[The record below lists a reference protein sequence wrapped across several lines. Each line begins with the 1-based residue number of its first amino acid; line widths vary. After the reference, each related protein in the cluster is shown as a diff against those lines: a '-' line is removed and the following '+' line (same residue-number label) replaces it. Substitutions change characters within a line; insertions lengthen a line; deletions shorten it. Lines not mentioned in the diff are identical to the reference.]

1 MEDGERKEESIL
13 RPPFSTF
20 HFPFMYIQRLSLT
33 NYRNFRALKLN
44 LSPGCVVVQGDNAQG
59 KTNLLEA
66 IYYLATA
73 ATPHALT
80 DRQLIN
86 WSADPMTSG
95 QIESIRFARL
105 EGDFITDGEQKRI
118 EITLV
123 INPIRQGQSDRLEKT
138 IKVDGVSKR
147 VTDLAGLVNVV
158 LFSPTDTELVAG
170 SPGVRRRF
178 LDDLLSQLDPRYAR
192 ALSHYHKIVSQ
203 RNYLLRRL
211 RDQGGDPAELV
222 FWNDRL
228 VEYGAAVVAYRL
240 RAIDHLNES
249 ARAIHSELTGGGE
262 ALFLSYVSSVL
273 KGPAAEAVLQ
283 MPPDRPDQP
292 PRPTREQIADV
303 FRARL
308 DQRQPAERARG
319 ITLVGPHRADI
330 TMTVND
336 IDMGV
341 YSSRG
346 QQRTIALALRLAQAE
361 LSQTVTGAPPILLL
375 DDVMSELD
383 AVRRQYLMAVA
394 RRHQQAFLT
403 STGLEDFSEA
413 FLADSRVLNVR
424 DGRLEPAL

>member
-1 MEDGERKEESIL
+1 
-13 RPPFSTF
+13 
-20 HFPFMYIQRLSLT
+20 MYIQRLSLT
-33 NYRNFRALKLN
+33 NYRNYRALKLN
-44 LSPGCVVVQGDNAQG
+44 LSPGCVVVQGGNAQG

-66 IYYLATA
+66 VYYLATA
-73 ATPHALT
+73 STPHALS

-86 WSADPMTSG
+86 WNAGPTTPE
-95 QIESIRFARL
+95 QVTPIRYARL
-105 EGDFITDGEQKRI
+105 EGDFVTDGEQKRV

-138 IKVDGVSKR
+138 IKVDGVIKR

-170 SPGVRRRF
+170 SPGARRRF

-192 ALSHYHKIVSQ
+192 ALSHYHKIVLQ

-211 RDQGGDPAELV
+211 RDQGGDPSELV

-228 VEYGAAVVAYRL
+228 VEYGAAIIAYRL
-240 RAIDHLNES
+240 RAVDRLNER
-249 ARAIHSELTGGGE
+249 ARAIHSDLTGGDE
-262 ALFLSYVSSVL
+262 ALSLTYLSSVL
-273 KGPAAEAVLQ
+273 KGPAATAVPQRPLDGSNQ
-283 MPPDRPDQP
+283 PLRPP
-292 PRPTREQIADV
+292 REQIEEV
-303 FRARL
+303 FRSRL

-319 ITLVGPHRADI
+319 ITLIGPHRADI
-330 TMTVND
+330 TLMVND

-361 LSQTVTGAPPILLL
+361 LIQTVTGAPPILLL

-383 AVRRQYLMAVA
+383 AVRRQYLMAMA
-394 RRHQQAFLT
+394 GRHQQAFLT
-403 STGLEDFSEA
+403 STDLIDFSDA
-413 FLADSRVLNVR
+413 FLTDSLVLRVEG
-424 DGRLEPAL
+424 GRLEGTL